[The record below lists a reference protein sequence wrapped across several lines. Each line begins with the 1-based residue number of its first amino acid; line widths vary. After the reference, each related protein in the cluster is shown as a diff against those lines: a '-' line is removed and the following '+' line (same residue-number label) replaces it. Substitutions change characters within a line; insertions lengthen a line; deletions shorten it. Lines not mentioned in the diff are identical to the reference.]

1 MLYFS
6 FTNNV
11 GSLISILLAISE
23 ISLLLPHF
31 LKNCGATEKPKDFDI
46 DNDKITLS
54 VKTAYFWIGVCIW
67 FGMNI
72 AAFAFSRQQFSDFK
86 DYSKEK
92 SSEMNV
98 KYDKLTES
106 VNNNAKELTAIS
118 TDIKNI
124 KEDLKN
130 LENRYLY
137 SLGEFQGKKSL

>member
-1 MLYFS
+1 M
-6 FTNNV
+6 
-11 GSLISILLAISE
+11 GQ
-23 ISLLLPHF
+23 P
-31 LKNCGATEKPKDFDI
+31 KKPKDFDI